1 MTSSHAGLSDT
12 QAVSRPLRT
21 QIADDLEAAILM
33 GDYEPGARLIEREL
47 VERFGA
53 SSIPVR
59 EALQDLEGRGLVVKL
74 PNVGCRV
81 VDMTVEDVKAVIEMR
96 RVLEPAVAGW
106 AAQRI
111 TAEWRER
118 LKAQWQRMDEA
129 AKRNDLVACFHED
142 LAFHRMV
149 WRIADNPFALRALEL
164 SARPLFAS
172 GVVRG
177 ARSGQ
182 LNLKQESQ
190 KHKRLLEAI
199 LAGDAERASNTLQA
213 IAIGF
218 EGCLVENA
226 AAKARGGRRG
236 KKGSAK

>member
-1 MTSSHAGLSDT
+1 MTPSAAGPSAKQTL
-12 QAVSRPLRT
+12 ARPLRT

-129 AKRNDLVACFHED
+129 ARRNDLVSCFHED
-142 LAFHRMV
+142 LAFHRMI
-149 WRIADNPFALRALEL
+149 WRIADNPFAARALEL
-164 SARPLFAS
+164 SARSLFAS
-172 GVVRG
+172 GIVRG
-177 ARSGQ
+177 ARSGR
-182 LNLKQESQ
+182 LNLKQEVQ
-190 KHKRLLEAI
+190 KHKGLLESI
-199 LAGDAERASNTLQA
+199 LDGDAERASKTLA
-213 IAIGF
+213 EIAAGF

-226 AAKARGGRRG
+226 AAKASGGERG